1 MYSPVQRIF
10 LAILSGILLIISWN
24 NIFPGLIF
32 IALVPL
38 LVLESDLSN
47 RLTSKSGNLF
57 WLSWL
62 SFAVWN
68 GTAAWWVGYA
78 SFGGAIALLS
88 FNSFWQAVVFW
99 LFHISKR
106 KLKIKIGWLILV
118 AYWLAYEYIYLRTE
132 ISWPW
137 FNLGNIFGN
146 MVELVQWYEY
156 TGTLGGTLWVLLIN
170 IGIAGIIQ
178 GYNQN
183 QTLKSVRFRIVALTA
198 LLLLPSFLST
208 LMYNHYREIDNPARI
223 AIIQPNIDP
232 YKEKFGK
239 LTPMDQLNIMLD
251 EAEKANRQDIDYFI
265 APETAIIGVNNE
277 GKIHESKGV
286 VRIKKFLERN
296 PGAKFVIGAETQKE
310 FLPGEALSPTAR
322 KNDSTN
328 VWEDRFNSA
337 MQIDST
343 GYIPIYHKSKLVVG
357 VEKMPFSKY
366 LKFLEKFPV
375 KLGGTY
381 GSLGDQDFRGTFA
394 GGNSTSVAPIICFE
408 SIYGQYVTD
417 YVKGGATI
425 LFVITNDGWWK
436 NSLGTWQHLNLSRL
450 RAIETRRSVARSAN
464 TGISAFINQKGDI
477 IHSLEIGKRGSII
490 ESLNNNKQLTFYVKY
505 GDYTGIIALLMSL
518 ICLGSILFL
527 RIRKRTPKRS

>member
-10 LAILSGILLIISWN
+10 LAILSGILLSISWN

-38 LVLESDLSN
+38 LVLENDLSN
-47 RLTSKSGNLF
+47 RVTSKSGNLF

-62 SFAVWN
+62 SFALWN
-68 GTAAWWVGYA
+68 GSAAWWVGYA
-78 SFGGAIALLS
+78 SLWGAIALLS

-118 AYWLAYEYIYLRTE
+118 SYWLAYEYIYQRTE

-170 IGIAGIIQ
+170 IGIAGIVIESAK
-178 GYNQN
+178 NR
-183 QTLKSVRFRIVALTA
+183 TLKSVRLKILSTA
-198 LLLLPSFLST
+198 VLLLFPAVISII
-208 LMYNHYREIDNPARI
+208 MYNKYEENFKPLKIL
-223 AIIQPNIDP
+223 IIQPNIDP
-232 YKEKFGK
+232 YNDKFGN
-239 LTPMDQLNIMLD
+239 LTHQKQLNIILG
-251 EAEKANRQDIDYFI
+251 EAEKTNSREIDYFVG
-265 APETAIIGVNNE
+265 PETAIL
-277 GKIHESKGV
+277 GKNIENRMLESNAI
-286 VRIKKFLERN
+286 VRIKEFLKKNSGGR
-296 PGAKFVIGAETQKE
+296 FVIGAETQKE
-310 FLPGEALSPTAR
+310 YLPEEVLPHTAR

-328 VWEDRFNSA
+328 IWEDRYNSA
-337 MQIDST
+337 IQIDSS
-343 GYIPIYHKSKLVVG
+343 GSIQIYHKSKLVVG

-450 RAIETRRSVARSAN
+450 RAIETRRSVVRSAN

-490 ESLNNNKQLTFYVKY
+490 ENLNNNKQLTFYVKY
-505 GDYTGIIALLMSL
+505 GDYPGIIALLMSL

>member
-1 MYSPVQRIF
+1 MYTRAQQIF
-10 LAILSGILLIISWN
+10 LAILSGILLSISWN

-38 LVLESDLSN
+38 LILENDLSN
-47 RLTSKSGNLF
+47 QETSKSGTLF

-62 SFAVWN
+62 SFVVWN

-78 SFGGAIALLS
+78 SFGGAIALLG

-106 KLKIKIGWLILV
+106 KLKIKISWLILV
-118 AYWLAYEYIYLRTE
+118 AYWLAYEYIYQRTE

-170 IGIAGIIQ
+170 IGIASVIL
-178 GYNQN
+178 GYFQYK
-183 QTLKSVRFRIVALTA
+183 TLKSVRFKIVATTA
-198 LLLLPSFLST
+198 LLLLPSILST
-208 LMYNHYREIDNPARI
+208 VMYYHYREIKNPARI

-232 YKEKFGK
+232 YIEKFGK
-239 LTPMDQLNIMLD
+239 LTPTDQLKIILN
-251 EAEKANRQDIDYFI
+251 EAEKANKQNIDYFI
-265 APETAIIGVNNE
+265 APETAIIGINIE

-286 VRIKKFLERN
+286 ISIKKFLKSN

-328 VWEDRFNSA
+328 AWEDRFNSA

-343 GYIPIYHKSKLVVG
+343 GYIPIYHKSKLVIG

-381 GSLGDQDFRGTFA
+381 GSLGDQGIRGTFISA
-394 GGNSTSVAPIICFE
+394 GSSSVAPIICFE
-408 SIYGQYVTD
+408 SVYGQFVTD
-417 YVKGGATI
+417 YVKTGATI

-436 NSLGTWQHLNLSRL
+436 NSPGTLQHLNLSRL

-464 TGISAFINQKGDI
+464 TGISAFIDQKGDI

-490 ESLNNNKQLTFYVKY
+490 GNLNNNKQLTFYVKY
-505 GDYTGIIALLMSL
+505 GDYPGIIALLMSL
-518 ICLGSILFL
+518 FCFGSILFL
-527 RIRKRTPKRS
+527 RIRKRAPKRS